1 MREYIS
7 RNRFLVVL
15 AVLNFFLIYIASFN
29 KAYGYFIDEF
39 YYIACAKRL
48 AFGYVDHPPLAPF
61 ILAVFSWIFG
71 FSIYAIRFLPAL
83 ASSVIVFLTG
93 KLAEEIGGGTRSQIF
108 AALTMICVPMAAAF
122 ASFYSMNVFEPL
134 IAIIM
139 FLLTLSMVKNDNPK
153 LWIWLGILGGLGMMN
168 KHTFALTIFVL
179 IVSLL
184 LSEHRK
190 YIFNRWCVVGCGI
203 MFVIFLPNILWQI
216 LNGYPT
222 LEFYH
227 NITVGKN
234 VYTPPAQFMMG
245 QLLYMSPFT
254 APVWLAGMVY
264 LLVSKRMKQYGF
276 LGVMFILTI
285 GLMCI
290 TGTSRS
296 DRTMFAYPVVIAG
309 GAVFFESLNKKQK
322 GIWWMAGLSTLMLAG
337 FVLLLPLVLPY
348 FSYEQTAG
356 MVKALHFNTE
366 LERGKKPPLPQILA
380 DRISW
385 EEKSAMLYSVYNSL
399 PDSVKKQT
407 IIFTDNYGK
416 AGALELFGEKY
427 GVKQVFCQHNN
438 YYLWGKGKLNKKNVL
453 VLDDAESI
461 HGYRRGFDSVE
472 IFPVEFS
479 NPYVSSHE
487 NNLKV
492 CLCSKPKSPL
502 NDLFDGG
509 RTYY

>member
-1 MREYIS
+1 MRKYIS
-7 RNRFLVVL
+7 RNRFLVAL

-39 YYIACAKRL
+39 YYIACAKHL
-48 AFGYVDHPPLAPF
+48 AWGYVDHPPLAPF

-93 KLAEEIGGGTRSQIF
+93 KLAGEIGGGTRSQIF
-108 AALTMICVPMAAAF
+108 AALTMICAPMAAAF

-134 IAIIM
+134 IALAM
-139 FLLTLSMVKNDNPK
+139 FLLTVSMIKNDNPK
-153 LWIWLGILGGLGMMN
+153 LWIWLGVLGGLGMMN

-179 IVSLL
+179 VVSLL
-184 LSEHRK
+184 LSEHKK
-190 YIFNRWCVVGCGI
+190 YIFNRWFALGCGI

-216 LNGYPT
+216 ANGYPT

-227 NITVGKN
+227 NITVSKN
-234 VYTPPAQFMMG
+234 VYTPPIQFMIG
-245 QLLYMSPFT
+245 QLMYMSPFT
-254 APVWLAGMVY
+254 APVWIAGAIY
-264 LLVSKRMKQYGF
+264 LLASKKMKQYRF
-276 LGVMFILTI
+276 LSVMFILTV

-296 DRTMFAYPVVIAG
+296 DRTMFAYPVAIAG
-309 GAVFFESLNKKQK
+309 GAVFYEAISKKHK
-322 GIWWMAGLSTLMLAG
+322 RAWLMAGISAIMLAG
-337 FVLLLPLVLPY
+337 FVLILPLVLPY

-356 MVKALHFNTE
+356 MVKTLHFNTE

-380 DRISW
+380 DRIGW
-385 EEKSAMLYSVYNSL
+385 EEKSAMLYSVYSSL

-407 IIFTDNYGK
+407 LIFTDNYGK

-427 GVKQVFCQHNN
+427 GIEQVFCQHNN
-438 YYLWGKGKLNKKNVL
+438 YYLWGKGKLRNENLL
-453 VLDDAESI
+453 VLDDKESAQ
-461 HGYRRGFDSVE
+461 GYRRVFDSVE

-479 NPYVSSHE
+479 NPHVSSHE
-487 NNLKV
+487 NNLGV
-492 CLCSKPKSPL
+492 FLCKQPKAPL
-502 NDLFDGG
+502 NELFEGG
-509 RTYY
+509 KVYY